1 MPEQRPV
8 EQIAEGLQRL
18 IDESE
23 ARGNAQA
30 ERAAE
35 RAAGIAAERA
45 AERAA
50 GIAADRAAE
59 RAADRAVAR
68 MEPKFEAI
76 HQSLRQLWKRLNGK
90 GPLPID
96 VPEGER

>member
-1 MPEQRPV
+1 MEGRPMSDQRPV

-18 IDESE
+18 IAESE

-30 ERAAE
+30 ERAA
-35 RAAGIAAERA
+35 
-45 AERAA
+45 
-50 GIAADRAAE
+50 D

-76 HQSLRQLWKRLNGK
+76 HESLRQLWKRLNGK

>member
-35 RAAGIAAERA
+35 RAAGIA